1 MTVAP
6 SMHLMTIL
14 VAATVISVNSQG
26 FDRKVGGG
34 YLPIPG
40 LCPGV

>member
-14 VAATVISVNSQG
+14 LAATVISVNSQG
-26 FDRKVGGG
+26 LDRKVGCGD
-34 YLPIPG
+34 LPIPG
-40 LCPGV
+40 LCPRI